1 MAPAILASFLGLA
14 IFVTGCTGVPEGLK
28 PVTGFEPER
37 YLGKWYEIARLDHS
51 FERHLSDVS
60 ATYTRMETG
69 DIRVQ
74 NRGFNTQTG
83 KWKKIEGRARFIES
97 DTVGSLKVSFFGPFY
112 GGYHIIELDK
122 QGYRHAMVAGP
133 SRSYLWILSRTKTMD
148 NALFERLVAKAKGWG
163 FDTTRLIEVA
173 HTPLN
178 SGPEFKGNNPVPST
192 SNRRK
197 MITPCPDKP
206 SCVSSLDMD
215 KKCFVKPLMFEG
227 DMAEAHQRLLT
238 ILSEF
243 GRAQVIVSE
252 KNFIQAEF
260 VSAVFGFVDDVEFYF
275 DNRQKSIQV
284 KSASRVGFSDLGVN
298 RRRVEKI
305 RKLMNEGDNDEN
317 R

>member
-148 NALFERLVAKAKGWG
+148 NTLFERLVAKAKCWG
-163 FDTTRLIEVA
+163 FDTTRLIEEA

-178 SGPEFKGNNPVPST
+178 SGPEFKRKNPYPTT
-192 SNRRK
+192 SNQRK
-197 MITPCPDKP
+197 IITP
-206 SCVSSLDMD
+206 
-215 KKCFVKPLMFEG
+215 
-227 DMAEAHQRLLT
+227 
-238 ILSEF
+238 
-243 GRAQVIVSE
+243 
-252 KNFIQAEF
+252 
-260 VSAVFGFVDDVEFYF
+260 
-275 DNRQKSIQV
+275 
-284 KSASRVGFSDLGVN
+284 
-298 RRRVEKI
+298 
-305 RKLMNEGDNDEN
+305 
-317 R
+317 